1 MERRGEE
8 NERGD
13 ARRAPEVPPGARPAK
28 VSSRRR
34 RQSTL
39 FDAPPGSPAV
49 AGGGGGGGRRGG
61 AGRAEAAAGPFI
73 ESAGSA
79 PWTVNKAHM
88 SMATNAWRLKAENTG
103 LRQTVQQQR
112 HEISCISLVRTPQFP
127 FIHSA
132 PPTPST
138 HARSPPPHT
147 HTGAQGEE
155 GAAVQHGGHAGR
167 GAEEERRAAGEAGA
181 ARYPCSCPP
190 AAVRARRVCVDW
202 PRRY

>member
-49 AGGGGGGGRRGG
+49 AGGGGGGRRGG

-112 HEISCISLVRTPQFP
+112 HEISCISLVRTATRP
-127 FIHSA
+127 IHSLCA
-132 PPTPST
+132 ADAVDSRALP
-138 HARSPPPHT
+138 AAPHT
-147 HTGAQGEE
+147 H
-155 GAAVQHGGHAGR
+155 
-167 GAEEERRAAGEAGA
+167 RRS
-181 ARYPCSCPP
+181 R
-190 AAVRARRVCVDW
+190 
-202 PRRY
+202 